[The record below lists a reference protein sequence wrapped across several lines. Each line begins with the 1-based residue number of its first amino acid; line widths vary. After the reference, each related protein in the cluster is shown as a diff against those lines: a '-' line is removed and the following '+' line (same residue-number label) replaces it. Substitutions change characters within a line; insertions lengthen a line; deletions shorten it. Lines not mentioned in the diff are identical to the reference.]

1 MSTKQN
7 KYLPFL
13 MWLFPLSF
21 FTYQFIWRLWPS
33 LTMQQMME
41 QFSIDASHFGLY
53 AALYYYGYSLMQIPI
68 AILLERYHP
77 RFIIF
82 WFASLCGIAALIFNY
97 TDNWYIACFTRL
109 LVGIG
114 SAVGFLGVSRVVS
127 EWFTK
132 DNYGKMIGFSFSV
145 GLTGAVYGG
154 KPVSL
159 LIERYNWHNVAL
171 VLSLFAIIIGC
182 SALLF
187 LRSPKTA
194 NNNKLK
200 REPFNFSNF
209 KTLLCSPTIWLLAI
223 ANLLMVGSLE
233 GVSDVWGV
241 PYLMTAYGLNKA
253 DAAQLIS
260 FVFIGMLFGGP
271 LLTIFSKKLGNY
283 PVIILCAIGMAIA
296 FCCLLFNTQFN
307 LWSLSCLFFL
317 VGIMCCYQVLVFAAG
332 SDLVKPELLGV
343 TIALLNCV
351 NMLGGSFFHTS
362 IGRMMDL
369 FWTGILK
376 EDGLRYYTLDSY
388 KAALMLIPICSIVGA
403 IILSFLAVKLKKKVS
418 TQLAWSN

>member
-1 MSTKQN
+1 MLSKQR
-7 KYLPFL
+7 KYLPYV

-41 QFSIDASHFGLY
+41 QFSIGASDFGLY
-53 AALYYYGYSLMQIPI
+53 AALYYYGYALMQIPI
-68 AILLERYHP
+68 AILLERYEP
-77 RFIIF
+77 RYVICC
-82 WFASLCGIAALIFNY
+82 FASLCGLAALVFNY
-97 TDNWYIACFTRL
+97 TNNWHIACLTRL
-109 LVGIG
+109 LIGIG
-114 SAVGFLGVSRVVS
+114 SAVGFLGVSRVLS
-127 EWFTK
+127 IWFTK
-132 DNYGKMIGFSFSV
+132 DNYAKMIGFSFSI
-145 GLTGAVYGG
+145 GLTGSVYGG

-171 VLSLFAIIIGC
+171 VLSLIAIIIG
-182 SALLF
+182 SSTFLF
-187 LRSPKTA
+187 LRSPKIA
-194 NNNKLK
+194 NNNTCQ
-200 REPFNFSNF
+200 REPFNLFNF

-283 PVIILCAIGMAIA
+283 VVIILCAIGMAIA
-296 FCCLLFNTQFN
+296 FGCLLFSTKFN
-307 LWSLSCLFFL
+307 LWSLGCLFFV

-332 SDLVKPELLGV
+332 SDLVKPALLGV
-343 TIALLNCV
+343 TIAFLNCI
-351 NMLGGSFFHTS
+351 NMLGGAFFHTC
-362 IGRMMDL
+362 IGRIMDL
-369 FWTGILK
+369 FWLRTLNQ
-376 EDGLRYYTLDSY
+376 DGLRDYTLSSY
-388 KAALMLIPICSIVGA
+388 RTALMLIPSCSIVGA
-403 IILSFLAVKLKKKVS
+403 IILCYLALK
-418 TQLAWSN
+418 QRDH